1 MMIDLECLATSNGAI
16 YYHGE
21 YHYRITQDRTGYA
34 VHVMHYGLMD
44 AEGGPI
50 PGETYAA
57 SSLSTALATVERLEA
72 GEPE

>member
-34 VHVMHYGLMD
+34 VHVVTLDEDGN
-44 AEGGPI
+44 PT

-57 SSLSTALATVERLEA
+57 SALSTAIAIIERLES